1 MVDGS
6 WNGPHWR
13 KTGFPSMGE
22 PTASPTVQ
30 STERV
35 LQKSDR
41 SESLGQ
47 VPIDPASGLA
57 RLACRIFFFFIQD
70 PSDMHKP
77 TWCRIETQCSM
88 HVYGMGAEGCSL
100 LLSQST
106 QSARA
111 PEWAV
116 GSFPGFCSVPSTGK
130 AFPANDSFGI
140 AVMV

>member
-47 VPIDPASGLA
+47 VPIDPDSGLA
-57 RLACRIFFFFIQD
+57 KLACRRFFFFAQD
-70 PSDMHKP
+70 PKDAQTHLVSNRD
-77 TWCRIETQCSM
+77 SM
-88 HVYGMGAEGCSL
+88 QYACVRYGGREVVVVVVAVDSIRKNPRVDRGELPRFL
-100 LLSQST
+100 L
-106 QSARA
+106 R
-111 PEWAV
+111 V
-116 GSFPGFCSVPSTGK
+116 FHRKGFPCQ
-130 AFPANDSFGI
+130 
-140 AVMV
+140 